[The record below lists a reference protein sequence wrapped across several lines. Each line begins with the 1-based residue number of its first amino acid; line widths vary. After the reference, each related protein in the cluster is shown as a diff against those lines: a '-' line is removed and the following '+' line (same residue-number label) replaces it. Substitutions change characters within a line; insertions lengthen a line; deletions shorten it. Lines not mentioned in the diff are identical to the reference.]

1 MTLTVS
7 PPQRMLDL
15 RPARSCAYDMVALGE
30 LMLRLDP
37 GERRIRNTRQFS
49 VWDSGAEY
57 NVARAFRR
65 AFGLRG
71 ALVSAFADN
80 EVGRL
85 AEDILLGS
93 GLDLSFVHWAPF
105 DGVGRTVRNGLN
117 FSERG
122 FGVRGALGCVDRG
135 HTAISQLR
143 PEDVDWAE
151 LFDTRG
157 ARWFHTGGI
166 MAGLSDQAAS
176 TASVAMDRAAAAGT
190 VVSYDLNYRPSLWS
204 AGGGKARAREV
215 NRELVN
221 KVDVLVG
228 NEEDF
233 DACLGITNPGIDQN
247 LADLDPAAYRDL
259 VLAVAEQFPRLK
271 AIGVTLRSVRSATRN
286 DWGAIAW
293 SRERGFAD
301 APTRPELE
309 IFDRLG
315 GGDSFASGF
324 FYGLMELDDLQAAVD
339 LGAANG
345 ALAMTTPG
353 DTTTASLKEI
363 EALARGGSARV
374 QR

>member
-1 MTLTVS
+1 MTPTVS
-7 PPQRMLDL
+7 PPQPMLTV

-30 LMLRLDP
+30 VMLRLDP
-37 GERRIRNTRQFS
+37 GERRIRSTRQFS

-151 LFDTRG
+151 LFDTR
-157 ARWFHTGGI
+157 AVRWFHTGGI

-353 DTTTASLKEI
+353 DTTTASLREI